1 VPTSFYDVV
10 VLGTYLE
17 PLVCA
22 ALLAREGLRVLVL
35 GQGVPE
41 PSYTLGGVEVESH
54 GLTITGSQS
63 PIVQNTLDE
72 LALRQDVR
80 QRLVDRSSVF
90 QLLLPEHRVSVYPEA
105 DKWLA
110 ELARELPSLGR
121 QAADVTRTLGEVRS
135 ELDAVVGRGMV
146 WPPETFLERQQF
158 SLATTTQRYD
168 RQGQGWTSWNQLA
181 MRHPLRT
188 AFEAVL
194 PHVSGLLPAQH
205 SDATRARLHGH
216 ILSGVTELTGGW
228 TWFREALFARICSWG
243 SDVRPRDRAE
253 TLRHEGR
260 AGHTIRLARTD
271 EEIGCSQVVH
281 GTPIGELSQLLPERA
296 PMTPMFE
303 RVGEPRSRAYRSSV
317 HVLVDKR
324 GIPSALE
331 PLALLC
337 TSETNHEKAF
347 LVRSRDIDE
356 QRVLLTATRLIEEHL
371 IDTGSSP
378 LRFVR
383 EEALDAIRSVVPFF
397 DEHAIWVDSPHDGLP
412 PRALRDD
419 TELPCSD
426 PWTRGPYTMKA
437 VYEYPTRRALGVCAL
452 PTRTPV
458 RGVFLC
464 NEQVAP
470 GLGFEGSFL
479 TATSVAK
486 IIGSEYRKQDWLRR
500 GPWARRSV

>member
-1 VPTSFYDVV
+1 MPTSFYDVV

-54 GLTITGSQS
+54 GLTITGAQS

-121 QAADVTRTLGEVRS
+121 QAADVTRTLSEVRS

-146 WPPETFLERQQF
+146 WPPETFVERQQF

-228 TWFREALFARICSWG
+228 TWFREALFARIRSWG

-253 TLRHEGR
+253 ILRHEGR
-260 AGHTIRLARTD
+260 SGHTIRLARTD

-303 RVGEPRSRAYRSSV
+303 RVGEPRSEERRV
-317 HVLVDKR
+317 GK
-324 GIPSALE
+324 E
-331 PLALLC
+331 C
-337 TSETNHEKAF
+337 
-347 LVRSRDIDE
+347 RSR
-356 QRVLLTATRLIEEHL
+356 
-371 IDTGSSP
+371 
-378 LRFVR
+378 
-383 EEALDAIRSVVPFF
+383 
-397 DEHAIWVDSPHDGLP
+397 
-412 PRALRDD
+412 
-419 TELPCSD
+419 
-426 PWTRGPYTMKA
+426 WTPYH
-437 VYEYPTRRALGVCAL
+437 
-452 PTRTPV
+452 
-458 RGVFLC
+458 
-464 NEQVAP
+464 
-470 GLGFEGSFL
+470 
-479 TATSVAK
+479 
-486 IIGSEYRKQDWLRR
+486 
-500 GPWARRSV
+500 

>member
-1 VPTSFYDVV
+1 MPTSFYDVV

-41 PSYTLGGVEVESH
+41 PSYTLGGVDVESH
-54 GLTITGSQS
+54 GLTITGAQS

-228 TWFREALFARICSWG
+228 TWFREALFARVRSWG

-271 EEIGCSQVVH
+271 EEIGCSHVVH

-324 GIPSALE
+324 GIPDALE

>member
-1 VPTSFYDVV
+1 MPTSFYDVV

-54 GLTITGSQS
+54 GLTITGAQS

-90 QLLLPEHRVSVYPEA
+90 QMLLPEHRVSVYPEA

-121 QAADVTRTLGEVRS
+121 QAADVTRTLSEVRS

-228 TWFREALFARICSWG
+228 TWFREALFARIRSWG
-243 SDVRPRDRAE
+243 SDVRPRDLAE

-260 AGHTIRLARTD
+260 SGHTIRLARTD

-324 GIPSALE
+324 GIPNALE

-486 IIGSEYRKQDWLRR
+486 LIGSEYRKQDWLRR

>member
-1 VPTSFYDVV
+1 M
-10 VLGTYLE
+10 
-17 PLVCA
+17 CA

-54 GLTITGSQS
+54 GLTITGAQS

-90 QLLLPEHRVSVYPEA
+90 QMLLPEHRVSVYPEA

-121 QAADVTRTLGEVRS
+121 QAADVTRTLSEVRS

-228 TWFREALFARICSWG
+228 TWFREALFARIRSWG

-324 GIPSALE
+324 GIPNALE

-419 TELPCSD
+419 T
-426 PWTRGPYTMKA
+426 
-437 VYEYPTRRALGVCAL
+437 
-452 PTRTPV
+452 
-458 RGVFLC
+458 
-464 NEQVAP
+464 
-470 GLGFEGSFL
+470 
-479 TATSVAK
+479 
-486 IIGSEYRKQDWLRR
+486 
-500 GPWARRSV
+500 